1 MATNI
6 DLTEVIDSST
16 RFEFDFK
23 YIKFKGLA
31 DIPARELFLAI
42 MELDRFGVV
51 SAEDE
56 IIKTMDFDT
65 KEELKE
71 LLPQTDNPDKL
82 NAEELLYSN
91 ENLRACINRHIL
103 RHNLPTIETLDSRLL
118 FSIVDNKAKHI
129 NFVLRSFYMEAKKN
143 GSLSFDWNE
152 ELARNIDRSKIRAFN
167 GDCEKLQDF
176 NQVAQTL
183 FLYLGKD
190 YKEIYFAFYKSVVG
204 FFSKFK

>member
-23 YIKFKGLA
+23 YVKFKGIA

-65 KEELKE
+65 KEELRE

-91 ENLRACINRHIL
+91 ENLRACIQRHIL

-118 FSIVDNKAKHI
+118 SAIVDNKAKYI
-129 NFVLRSFYMEAKKN
+129 NFVLHSFYVEAKKN

-152 ELARNIDRSKIRAFN
+152 ELARDIDRSKMRAFVS
-167 GDCEKLQDF
+167 DCEKLQDF

-190 YKEIYFAFYKSVVG
+190 YKGIYFAFYKSVVG

>member
-6 DLTEVIDSST
+6 DLADVIDSST

-23 YIKFKGLA
+23 YIKFKGIA
-31 DIPARELFLAI
+31 DIPARELFLAL

-56 IIKTMDFDT
+56 IIKTMDFDA
-65 KEELKE
+65 KEELRE
-71 LLPQTDNPDKL
+71 LLPQVENPDNL
-82 NAEELLYSN
+82 SVDELLYSN

-103 RHNLPTIETLDSRLL
+103 KHNLPTIETLDSRLL
-118 FSIVDNKAKHI
+118 SAMVDNKAKYI
-129 NFVLRSFYMEAKKN
+129 NFVLHLFYAEAKKN
-143 GSLSFDWNE
+143 GSLSFDWDE
-152 ELARNIDRSKIRAFN
+152 ELAKTLDRNKMRAFVS
-167 GDCEKLQDF
+167 DCEKLQDF

-183 FLYLGKD
+183 FLYIGKD
-190 YKEIYFAFYKSVVG
+190 YKEIYFAFYKSVVV